1 MIILAIYTIKTK
13 IMKKILL
20 LNLIFFTISCSNDDV
35 TSKLDLPEVETPTQG
50 LKIKQVE
57 GNEITQYFYN
67 KNGFVDSISKIGVD
81 VISEKFIYN
90 DINQIIEKRYAFKK
104 ASDTEYSIYNTTYFA
119 YNNKKQIMHF
129 KTYNKNN
136 ALASQ
141 QSLTY
146 NEDGSLYN
154 PTQIVKDGNLVQ
166 QNASQISTIF
176 TFDTN
181 PNPFYN
187 IYPKAYCTAFYI
199 NKNNITSQ
207 KTTTPYYTNFYEYQL
222 KYNSE
227 KFIIEKIN
235 HNNPANSHLSKY
247 YYY

>member
-1 MIILAIYTIKTK
+1 MITLDIYTIKTT

-20 LNLIFFTISCSNDDV
+20 YNLFLFLIACSSDDV
-35 TSKLDLPEVETPTQG
+35 TNTAVLPEIETPISG

-57 GNEITQYFYN
+57 GDNITQYFYN
-67 KNGFVDSISKIGVD
+67 KNGFIDSISFIGENIVA
-81 VISEKFIYN
+81 EKFVYN
-90 DINQIIEKRYAFKK
+90 NINQIIEKRYASKK

-207 KTTTPYYTNFYEYQL
+207 KTQHHITLISMNI
-222 KYNSE
+222 S
-227 KFIIEKIN
+227 
-235 HNNPANSHLSKY
+235 
-247 YYY
+247 

>member
-1 MIILAIYTIKTK
+1 
-13 IMKKILL
+13 MKKLL
-20 LNLIFFTISCSNDDV
+20 LYILFLFMIACSTDDE
-35 TSKLDLPEVETPTQG
+35 TNMLDLPEIETPPHG
-50 LKIKQVE
+50 LRIKQVE
-57 GNEITQYFYN
+57 GDNITQYFYN
-67 KNGFVDSISKIGVD
+67 KNGFIDSISFIGEN
-81 VISEKFIYN
+81 ITAEKFVYN
-90 DINQIIEKRYAFKK
+90 DLNQIIEKKYASKK
-104 ASDTEYSIYNTTYFA
+104 ASDTNFSIYNTYYFT
-119 YNNKKQIMHF
+119 YNNKKQIIF
-129 KTYNKNN
+129 IKTYNKNN
-136 ALASQ
+136 KLASQ

-166 QNASQISTIF
+166 QNASQRSTIF

-187 IYPKAYCTAFYI
+187 IYPKAYRAAFYI

-222 KYNSE
+222 RYNSE
-227 KFIIEKIN
+227 NFIIEKIN
-235 HNNPANSHLSKY
+235 HNNPANSRLSKY

>member
-35 TSKLDLPEVETPTQG
+35 TSKLDLPEVETPTKG

-81 VISEKFIYN
+81 IISEKFIYN
-90 DINQIIEKRYAFKK
+90 DINQIIEKRYGSKK
-104 ASDTEYSIYNTTYFA
+104 ASETNFGTYNTYYYS
-119 YNNKKQIMHF
+119 YNNKKQIVF
-129 KTYNKNN
+129 IKTYNKNN
-136 ALASQ
+136 VLVSQ
-141 QSLTY
+141 QALTY
-146 NEDGSLYN
+146 SNDGSLYN

-166 QNASQISTIF
+166 QNASQASTEF

-187 IYPKAYCTAFYI
+187 IYPKAYCIAFYI

-207 KTTTPYYTNFYEYQL
+207 KTTTSNYTNFYEYQL

-227 KFIIEKIN
+227 NFIIEKIN
-235 HNNPANSHLSKY
+235 HNNPYNSPLSKY